1 LAFES
6 PAADGSILVPFQR
19 IEPLQHVSQHLA
31 NERTYLA
38 WLRTSFSLLTLGFAT
53 NKFGQFLVELRIKAD
68 QEFPKD
74 FLSGSR
80 RFGLVMVIFGTVLMA
95 TSSWNYQRTRK
106 GIEAGHYQPASLLI
120 WIVSIMS
127 ILFGITAI
135 VLLLQTQ

>member
-1 LAFES
+1 METPPGTS
-6 PAADGSILVPFQR
+6 QY
-19 IEPLQHVSQHLA
+19 VSQHLA

-53 NKFGQFLVELRIKAD
+53 NKFGQFLVELHMNSD
-68 QEFPKD
+68 QEIPPD

-95 TSSWNYQRTRK
+95 IASWNYQRTRK
-106 GIEAGHYQPASLLI
+106 GIKAGDYHPASLLI

-127 ILFGITAI
+127 VLFGITAV
-135 VLLLQTQ
+135 VLLLQT